1 MSWILEFFSDYTIR
15 NVALGTLL
23 LGLGAGAVGTFALL
37 RRQSLLGDAISHA
50 ALPGIVL
57 AYIITGLKTP
67 EVLLAGAAIAGVL
80 GTIFILSIVR
90 NTRIDTDGAQGIVLS
105 VFFGLGLMLLTYVQ
119 KLPKSSQAGL
129 DRFLFGQAAT
139 IIKSDVLFIF
149 WVELI
154 VFAVL
159 FLLWKELKVA
169 TFDPESTRVLGF
181 STRAIDLVL
190 TGLLVAVIVVG
201 LQSVGVIL
209 ISALLVIP
217 AAAARQW
224 TNRLSVMVILAAL
237 IGGFSGAAGSIV
249 SALGS
254 HLPTG
259 PVIVLI
265 LTAFVILSI
274 LFGPQRGVISRVLQ
288 ALRNRQ
294 SFAQDRLLTVLY
306 RLAVSHGQLDYA
318 HAEKTLI
325 LMETEA
331 GSVRQ
336 GLRALKMRG
345 LASEQGHK
353 EWALTKD
360 GIEMAK
366 HLVDG
371 GKTV

>member
-249 SALGS
+249 SALGT
-254 HLPTG
+254 HLHYRAGNCFDPYRFCNSVHSFWAAARCHKPCT
-259 PVIVLI
+259 
-265 LTAFVILSI
+265 T
-274 LFGPQRGVISRVLQ
+274 
-288 ALRNRQ
+288 
-294 SFAQDRLLTVLY
+294 SFA
-306 RLAVSHGQLDYA
+306 
-318 HAEKTLI
+318 EP
-325 LMETEA
+325 
-331 GSVRQ
+331 
-336 GLRALKMRG
+336 
-345 LASEQGHK
+345 SEFCPG
-353 EWALTKD
+353 
-360 GIEMAK
+360 
-366 HLVDG
+366 
-371 GKTV
+371 

>member
-1 MSWILEFFSDYTIR
+1 M
-15 NVALGTLL
+15 
-23 LGLGAGAVGTFALL
+23 
-37 RRQSLLGDAISHA
+37 
-50 ALPGIVL
+50 
-57 AYIITGLKTP
+57 
-67 EVLLAGAAIAGVL
+67 
-80 GTIFILSIVR
+80 
-90 NTRIDTDGAQGIVLS
+90 
-105 VFFGLGLMLLTYVQ
+105 
-119 KLPKSSQAGL
+119 
-129 DRFLFGQAAT
+129 
-139 IIKSDVLFIF
+139 
-149 WVELI
+149 
-154 VFAVL
+154 
-159 FLLWKELKVA
+159 
-169 TFDPESTRVLGF
+169 
-181 STRAIDLVL
+181 
-190 TGLLVAVIVVG
+190 
-201 LQSVGVIL
+201 
-209 ISALLVIP
+209 
-217 AAAARQW
+217 
-224 TNRLSVMVILAAL
+224 
-237 IGGFSGAAGSIV
+237 
-249 SALGS
+249 
-254 HLPTG
+254 
-259 PVIVLI
+259 I